1 MITSSIIGNKTKSFY
16 YEISATFLLSTVAV
30 TFVISCIV
38 FALNGVISGWIFPV
52 SVLISSTAILL
63 PRFNIHD
70 TIKGLITG
78 IMVIA
83 GGCVVSSFLFDN
95 SYDGNAYHQ
104 EAITFLLDGWNPFY
118 SQAPTETFWVNHYA
132 KALEIVSATI
142 ASATG
147 NIESGKA
154 VNIIIFFS
162 MLFFALSSVEI
173 LCKKHSKNLHILIA
187 ACICANPVVT
197 SQIFS
202 FYNDYA
208 LYCFIVI
215 DLSLFIILL
224 NSKFWTLTLLRMGMA
239 TILAADTK
247 FSHFFYMG
255 ILWIAM
261 LAYLLH
267 HRRNDKK
274 LYFRFCATGISSA
287 LIAFFLT
294 GFHPYMTN
302 TIDFGNPLF
311 PLVGGNVDIMSINT
325 PDIYSGGNRFSN
337 FLISLFSQKI
347 AYDSLLPNPA
357 GFLTLALDSR
367 VQGFGPF
374 MGSILFLSIAYML
387 LRKANGTA
395 WYAIAVIFLMTF
407 CFEQSWWARYTPF
420 LWLIPCIALIST
432 VSRVRNNN
440 ITAKTILGLFF
451 VIMLTTGGAALG
463 LSIAKNIST
472 YLYRKELFTILHKEK
487 QVRIADERFA
497 TFIWKM
503 NRQGIEPIPV
513 ERDSLDLSRSLYIYG
528 NKPGMPVVELNREDY
543 EKITQ
548 ASLKSKIMMIS
559 NRKITE

>member
-16 YEISATFLLSTVAV
+16 HEVSATFLLSTVAV

-38 FALNGVISGWIFPV
+38 FALRGVISGWIFPV
-52 SVLISSTAILL
+52 SVLISSTVILL
-63 PRFNIHD
+63 PRFNFHD

-78 IMVIA
+78 IIVIS
-83 GGCVVSSFLFDN
+83 GGCIVSSFLFDN

-104 EAITFLLDGWNPFY
+104 EAIAFLIDGWNPFY
-118 SQAPTETFWVNHYA
+118 SQANTETPWVNHYA

-154 VNIIIFFS
+154 VNLIIFFS
-162 MLFFALSSVEI
+162 MLFFALSSVET
-173 LCKKHSKNLHILIA
+173 LCKKYSKTIHFLIT

-197 SQIFS
+197 SQLFS

-208 LYCFIVI
+208 LYCLII
-215 DLSLFIILL
+215 INLSLFIFLL
-224 NSKFWTLTLLRMGMA
+224 NSKSRTLPLLGMGMA

-255 ILWIAM
+255 ILWVAM

-267 HRRNDKK
+267 HRSNDKR
-274 LYFRFCATGISSA
+274 LYLRFCATGISSA

-311 PLVGGNVDIMSINT
+311 PLVGGDADIMSVNT

-337 FLISLFSQKI
+337 FLISLFSQNT
-347 AYDSLLPNPA
+347 AYDSLLPDPA
-357 GFLTLALDSR
+357 ALLTLDLDSR
-367 VQGFGPF
+367 LQGFGPF
-374 MGSILFLSIAYML
+374 MGIILLLSIADMV
-387 LRKANGTA
+387 LRKADGTA
-395 WYAIAVIFLMTF
+395 WYAVAVILFMTF
-407 CFEQSWWARYTPF
+407 CFEQSWWARYIPF
-420 LWLIPCIALIST
+420 LWLVPCIAMIS
-432 VSRVRNNN
+432 SASYVRNNK
-440 ITAKTILGLFF
+440 ITKTTRAILII
-451 VIMLTTGGAALG
+451 IMLTTGGAALG
-463 LSIAKNIST
+463 LSLAKNIST
-472 YLYRKELFTILHKEK
+472 YLYRKELFTILRKEK
-487 QVRIADERFA
+487 QVRIADEKFA
-497 TFIWKM
+497 TFTWKM
-503 NRQGIEPIPV
+503 NRQGIEPISV

-528 NKPGMPVVELNREDY
+528 SKPGMPIVELNRHDY
-543 EKITQ
+543 EKITRP
-548 ASLKSKIMMIS
+548 SLKSKIMMIS